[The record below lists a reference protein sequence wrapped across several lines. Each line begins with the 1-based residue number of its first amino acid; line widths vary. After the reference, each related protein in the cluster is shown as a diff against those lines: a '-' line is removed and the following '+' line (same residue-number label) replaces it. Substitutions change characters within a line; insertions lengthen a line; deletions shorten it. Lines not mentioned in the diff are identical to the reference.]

1 MSRKALGRGLEA
13 LIPTR
18 PTEDVRRDNP
28 AVQAA
33 AVIDKIDEATPV
45 ELSVDEI
52 RVNAEQPRRHFDETR
67 LEELSASM
75 RKNGILQ
82 PLLVRKKAGTYE
94 LIAGERRLRAARM
107 AGLQKVPV
115 FVREVHDEEVLRL
128 AILENVQREDL
139 NPLEEAQAYQRL
151 IDDFDMT
158 QLNVAEQ
165 LGKSRSAINNAL
177 RLLNLPEEL
186 KERIKNGELSA
197 GHARALLSADSL
209 EEQQHIANLVRDKK
223 LSVREVEQ
231 ITQGSWQNGEWQK
244 SNAKK
249 KVARKSANPLSP
261 ELQQLQKRLQDRFG
275 TRVRIRARKSDE
287 SAGRV
292 EIDYY
297 SAADLERVFEIA
309 DVPYLL

>member
-1 MSRKALGRGLEA
+1 LEA

-18 PTEDVRRDNP
+18 PKEDARRDNT
-28 AVQAA
+28 AAQAA
-33 AVIDKIDEATPV
+33 AVLDRMEAAPPV
-45 ELSVDEI
+45 ELPVDEI
-52 RVNAEQPRRHFDETR
+52 QVNAQQPRRHFDETR

-82 PLLVRKKAGTYE
+82 PLLVRKKGDTYE

-107 AGLQKVPV
+107 AGLQTVPV
-115 FVREVHDEEVLRL
+115 HVREAHDEEMLRL

-177 RLLNLPEEL
+177 RLLNLPAEL
-186 KERIKNGELSA
+186 KDRIRKGELTA

-209 EEQQHIANLVRDKK
+209 EEQTHIANLVRDRK

-231 ITQGSWQNGEWQK
+231 ITQGNT
-244 SNAKK
+244 KK
-249 KVARKSANPLSP
+249 KVARKPANSLSP

>member
-18 PTEDVRRDNP
+18 PLEEARREST
-28 AVQAA
+28 AAQAA
-33 AVIDKIDEATPV
+33 AVIDRMEMASPV

-75 RKNGILQ
+75 RQNGILQ
-82 PLLVRKKAGTYE
+82 PLLVRKTGNTYE

-107 AGLQKVPV
+107 AGLSKVPV
-115 FVREVHDEEVLRL
+115 YVREVQDEEMLRL

-177 RLLNLPEEL
+177 RLLSLPAEL
-186 KERIKNGELSA
+186 KDRIRKGELSA

-209 EEQQHIANLVRDKK
+209 EEQEHIANLVRDKK

-231 ITQGSWQNGEWQK
+231 ITQGDRQK
-244 SNAKK
+244 SGTRK
-249 KVARKSANPLSP
+249 KVARNSLSP

-297 SAADLERVFEIA
+297 SATDLERVFEIA

>member
-18 PTEDVRRDNP
+18 PPEEARREE
-28 AVQAA
+28 AAAQAA
-33 AVIDKIDEATPV
+33 AVIEKMEDATPL
-45 ELSVDEI
+45 ELPVDEI
-52 RVNAEQPRRHFDETR
+52 QVNAQQPRRHFDETR

-82 PLLVRKKAGTYE
+82 PLLVRQKNDTYE

-115 FVREVHDEEVLRL
+115 HVRETHDEEMLRL

-139 NPLEEAQAYQRL
+139 NPLEEAHAYQRL

-177 RLLNLPEEL
+177 RLLNLPTEL
-186 KERIKNGELSA
+186 KERIRNGELSA

-209 EEQQHIANLVRDKK
+209 EEQTHIANLVRDKK

-231 ITQGSWQNGEWQK
+231 ITQGAWQK
-244 SNAKK
+244 ENSGKK
-249 KVARKSANPLSP
+249 SARKTANSLSP

-297 SAADLERVFEIA
+297 NAADLERVFEIA
-309 DVPYLL
+309 GVPYLL

>member
-18 PTEDVRRDNP
+18 PAAEARLEGTT
-28 AVQAA
+28 AQAA
-33 AVIDKIDEATPV
+33 AVIDKLEETPPV
-45 ELSVDEI
+45 ELPVDEI
-52 RVNAEQPRRHFDETR
+52 QVNAQQPRRHFDETR

-82 PLLVRKKAGTYE
+82 PLLVRKKGDTYE

-107 AGLQKVPV
+107 AGLQNVPV
-115 FVREVHDEEVLRL
+115 HVRETHDEEMLRL

-177 RLLNLPEEL
+177 RLLNLPPEL
-186 KERIKNGELSA
+186 KERIRKGELSA

-209 EEQQHIANLVRDKK
+209 EEQTHIANLVRDRK

-231 ITQGSWQNGEWQK
+231 ITQGST
-244 SNAKK
+244 KK
-249 KVARKSANPLSP
+249 KVARKPASSLSP

-297 SAADLERVFEIA
+297 TAADLERVFEIA
-309 DVPYLL
+309 GVPYLL